1 MNAVTVEG
9 ANFAGTSSRRL
20 TQEPAS
26 AERDVESVFV
36 PLTRLSHS
44 KSEQTAMQPP
54 KHITIHLL
62 DRMGVILGQRNM
74 LNTTRVVDLETLRTH
89 GACRVQVPRTIRNK
103 PDSYSFEW
111 THTYAPQKKH
121 EDLGTSGGAR

>member
-9 ANFAGTSSRRL
+9 ANFAGTSPIRL
-20 TQEPAS
+20 VLEPAS
-26 AERDVESVFV
+26 AERGVESVFV

-74 LNTTRVVDLETLRTH
+74 LNTTRLVDLETLRTH
-89 GACRVQVPRTIRNK
+89 GACRVQVPRPIRNK
-103 PDSYSFEW
+103 PDSYSFEG

-121 EDLGTSGGAR
+121 EDLGTSGDAR